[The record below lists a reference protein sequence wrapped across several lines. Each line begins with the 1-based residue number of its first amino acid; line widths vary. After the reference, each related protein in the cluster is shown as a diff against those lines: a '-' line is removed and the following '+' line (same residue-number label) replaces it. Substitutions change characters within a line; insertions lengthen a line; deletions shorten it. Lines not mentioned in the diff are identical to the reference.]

1 MKVERNKLFQFWVN
15 GVNLA
20 DNLFQRVLLTISITE
35 AEAVFQGLD
44 EGKVW
49 NVTALG
55 QTAALQEL
63 QRLFIEAATELVEQ
77 STFAEAGFSLYS
89 DELTLLLQRLVKTF
103 LECIELFIPPRIGG
117 EALLIGRLNAT
128 LKHRLAHHLIRS
140 NLLSI
145 LFQLDWAAILCL
157 KERCCQMLTL
167 GTHKDST
174 RLSPD
179 GQPVSPQRYIPGDS
193 VILISPVQSIG
204 YHQACV
210 DAGAQAYSL
219 PG

>member
-55 QTAALQEL
+55 QTAALEAFHML
-63 QRLFIEAATELVEQ
+63 CIEAATELVEK
-77 STFAEAGFSLYS
+77 STCAYAGFSLYS
-89 DELTLLLQRLVKTF
+89 YMLSLLLQRLVKTI

-117 EALLIGRLNAT
+117 ESLLIVRLNAT

-140 NLLSI
+140 NLL
-145 LFQLDWAAILCL
+145 
-157 KERCCQMLTL
+157 
-167 GTHKDST
+167 
-174 RLSPD
+174 
-179 GQPVSPQRYIPGDS
+179 
-193 VILISPVQSIG
+193 
-204 YHQACV
+204 
-210 DAGAQAYSL
+210 
-219 PG
+219 